1 MRISEKPC
9 KKAMLWS
16 LSRKKENGFDSLVEE
31 EGKNFSGGQRQR
43 LSIARA
49 LLRNPE
55 VLILDDAT
63 SALDLLTDRKV
74 RDNIA
79 NSYPGLTKVIVSQR
93 VSTIQDCDL
102 ILVLYGGKILASG
115 KHEDLLSSSKLYRE
129 TFESQTRKEEER

>member
-1 MRISEKPC
+1 M
-9 KKAMLWS
+9 
-16 LSRKKENGFDSLVEE
+16 
-31 EGKNFSGGQRQR
+31 
-43 LSIARA
+43 
-49 LLRNPE
+49 LRNPE

-115 KHEDLLSSSKLYRE
+115 KHEDLLSSSKLYWE